1 MTRRDDTE
9 DLLNR
14 VLSQPL
20 SAETLA
26 ELDARVE
33 AAVDQAS
40 ARRSRWLRPRV
51 AFALAVV
58 VLVAPLAVV
67 GAQTLLT
74 ESPLGLTGA
83 SEFQA
88 EIEAAK
94 AAVPKPPE
102 ATWPPYL
109 SVAYSTGMYSRG
121 GGRVA
126 VEAVAFCLWTSEWL
140 GDMER
145 GDAAAAAQ
153 ASKLLT
159 GVTGWTYYRG
169 QFATASLR
177 DVIDHVLAGVSASD
191 QQPARAFAA
200 NNCAT
205 N

>member
-1 MTRRDDTE
+1 MTRPDDTE
-9 DLLNR
+9 HLLDR
-14 VLSQPL
+14 VLSEPP
-20 SAETLA
+20 SAATLA
-26 ELDARVE
+26 ELDARVQ
-33 AAVDQAS
+33 AALGQPA

-51 AFALAVV
+51 AFGLALV

-74 ESPLGLTGA
+74 ESPFGLAGA

-94 AAVPKPPE
+94 AAVPKPPA

-126 VEAVAFCLWTSEWL
+126 VEAVAFCLWTSDWL
-140 GDMER
+140 GDMDR
-145 GDAAAAAQ
+145 GDAPAASR
-153 ASKLLT
+153 ASDVLK
-159 GVTGWTYYRG
+159 GVTGWDYYRG

-177 DVIDHVLAGVSASD
+177 DVIDRVLAGVAAGHE
-191 QQPARAFAA
+191 QPGRTFAA